1 MRLSYR
7 EVLEHIQAAVMQ
19 QRIMPV
25 PVPILK
31 KDAIELE
38 IQPRVRRAQIHRHIP
53 RRIRVDGELMYA
65 PRLDRNLS
73 ILSPNLFPRPV
84 NFDAHQASFDTEV
97 FGLELVKVQQRAFWS
112 MGAIEKP
119 TEVVGYGGFDV
130 MFVSLAE
137 EEASSWWGF
146 EKFGRE

>member
-1 MRLSYR
+1 
-7 EVLEHIQAAVMQ
+7 
-19 QRIMPV
+19 
-25 PVPILK
+25 
-31 KDAIELE
+31 
-38 IQPRVRRAQIHRHIP
+38 
-53 RRIRVDGELMYA
+53 MYA

-73 ILSPNLFPRPV
+73 ILSRNLFPRPV

-112 MGAIEKP
+112 MRAIEKP